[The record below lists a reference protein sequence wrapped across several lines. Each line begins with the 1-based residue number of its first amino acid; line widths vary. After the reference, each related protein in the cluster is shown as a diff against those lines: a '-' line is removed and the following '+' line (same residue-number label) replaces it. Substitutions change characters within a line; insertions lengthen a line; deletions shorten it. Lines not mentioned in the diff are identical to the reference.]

1 MEMSRILIFLSFM
14 SFAVSGLY
22 GQTNGKMSKEQR
34 LEFEQQFVAKSKNIA
49 TLQCNFIQTRTS
61 TLVAQSAVN
70 KGVML
75 YKKPSML
82 VWEYTQSPK
91 STLVVNGT
99 NAVLLSEKGKA
110 IGNDR
115 LIRQLGEMII
125 NMVNGNSI
133 SNSKMF
139 KTEAFDNHSDIVV
152 FELTP
157 IQKRLKDYYQK
168 ITIKIDR
175 QTLIATEIVMSEK
188 SGDSIAISLH
198 NIQINKEIPDSK
210 FNTNR

>member
-1 MEMSRILIFLSFM
+1 MSKILIFLFFISFV
-14 SFAVSGLY
+14 VSGLY
-22 GQTNGKMSKEQR
+22 GQTNRKMSEEQR
-34 LEFEQQFVAKSKNIA
+34 SEFEQQFIAESKNIA
-49 TLQCNFIQTRTS
+49 TLRCDFIQTKTS
-61 TLVAQSAVN
+61 TLVAQSAIN

-91 STLVVNGT
+91 STLVVNGK
-99 NAVLLSEKGKA
+99 NAVLFNEKGKA

-133 SNSKMF
+133 SDSKMF
-139 KTEAFDNHSDIVV
+139 KAEAFYSHGGIVV

-168 ITIKIDR
+168 ITIKIDL

-198 NIQINKEIPDSK
+198 NIQTNKEIPDNK
-210 FNTNR
+210 FNTSR